1 LLIQIKRQA
10 KTSHAICTR
19 NGAVHR
25 VIVRARD
32 EAAARRQKNSDNG
45 AVVLAFRSSMQA
57 GLGSARAQMLNV
69 KRRSIAASAGAALRH
84 SGGTARAR
92 LIYVNA

>member
-1 LLIQIKRQA
+1 LIQIKRQA
-10 KTSHAICTR
+10 KTSHAICIR

-25 VIVRARD
+25 VIVRACD
-32 EAAARRQKNSDNG
+32 EAAARRRKNSDNG
-45 AVVLAFRSSMQA
+45 VVAVALRCSMQA
-57 GLGSARAQMLNV
+57 GLGSARAQTLNV
-69 KRRSIAASAGAALRH
+69 KRRSIAAGAGAALRH